1 MNAPKFYAARTSP
14 EVINPATHDR
24 PRMKAGVSALLSLLF
39 LLAAAS
45 AALAQR
51 EYTTV
56 EAKVEKARA
65 RAATE
70 RIVIKTVTKAPT
82 EGVLAVVLDPI
93 IPGEVVVEDAGGKVV
108 AKAEADK
115 TGQAEFTLKRGV
127 AYRVKA
133 TAPGFTSAAGKSVP
147 LAASATV
154 RLKLTAQFAALKLV
168 NLPEAAQVFI
178 DDQLKTTADKTGS
191 VTIADLA
198 PGKHKLTIRHP
209 EYDEF
214 SNELGNLAAG
224 DLLSY
229 PSLPLVKVARLTVQ
243 TMPGALVMIDGAL
256 KGKAEADGKVLIKY
270 ELDKASEHSISIALL
285 GYQDWV
291 TREMLTP
298 GAKNIT
304 AKLEP
309 IVTSAGVSDT
319 FDDLSLWSAPA
330 SWKLAPVKMPNGRDN
345 RKLTVSG
352 EQLGVPKGTL
362 YRDFDGL
369 FEIRLND
376 GRGATWAMRID
387 KSGRNYYLFH
397 LAGPKS
403 ETPKKFYTYL
413 VKDGQM
419 TQVSTPIPVI
429 ADLNQKDSYTIR
441 LSVRGHRIQHWIVSN
456 STGEENDLGI
466 YTDISDTKN
475 SYLYGTFGF
484 RSLKGETFTV
494 DDFSIQPAKENEKVG
509 MQ

>member
-1 MNAPKFYAARTSP
+1 MNTVKFYLTLLFCL
-14 EVINPATHDR
+14 T
-24 PRMKAGVSALLSLLF
+24 VSAS
-39 LLAAAS
+39 
-45 AALAQR
+45 ALAQR
-51 EYTTV
+51 SYEPV
-56 EAKVEKARA
+56 VEKARS

-70 RIVIKTVTKAPT
+70 RVVIKTVTKQPT

-93 IPGEVVVEDAGGKVV
+93 IAGEVIVENAAGKVV
-108 AKAEADK
+108 AKADADK

-127 AYRVKA
+127 SYRVKA
-133 TAPGFTSAAGKSVP
+133 SSPGFTSAISKPTP

-168 NLPEAAQVFI
+168 NLPEAAQVLI
-178 DDQLKTTADKTGS
+178 DDQPRATADKSGN

-214 SNELGNLAAG
+214 NNELGSVEAG
-224 DLLSY
+224 TQLSY
-229 PSLPLVKVARLTVQ
+229 PRLPLVKVARLLVQ
-243 TMPGALVMIDGAL
+243 TQPGALVMIDGAL

-270 ELDKASEHSISIALL
+270 ELDQASEHSISIVLL

-291 TREMLTP
+291 TRELIKP
-298 GAKNIT
+298 GAKTIS
-304 AKLEP
+304 AKMEP
-309 IVTSAGVSDT
+309 IITSAGVSDT
-319 FDDLSLWSAPA
+319 FDDLSLWNAPPG
-330 SWKLAPVKMPNGRDN
+330 WKLTPVKMPNGKDN

-352 EQLGVPKGTL
+352 EQSGSPKGTI
-362 YRDFDGL
+362 YRDFDAL
-369 FEIRLND
+369 FEVRLND
-376 GRGATWAMRID
+376 GKGATWTMKID

-403 ETPKKFYTYL
+403 DTPKKFYTYL
-413 VKDGQM
+413 VKDGQL

-441 LSVRGHRIQHWIVSN
+441 LAVRGYKIQHWIISN
-456 STGEENDLGI
+456 ATGEENDLGI

-475 SYLYGTFGF
+475 TYLYGTFGF
-484 RSLKGETFTV
+484 RALHGETFTI
-494 DDFSIQPAKENEKVG
+494 DDFSIQPMKENEKVSE
-509 MQ
+509 Q